1 MHLIPS
7 IVKNVAKKKVSR
19 RRIDSKSEAQ
29 QNDNTFTPISTPIA
43 KHRLRRP
50 TDTKTRAR
58 TKARPVTRRS
68 TRAKRTTGTYRA
80 LKFS

>member
-29 QNDNTFTPISTPIA
+29 QNNHAFTPVV
-43 KHRLRRP
+43 KRRLRRP
-50 TDTKTRAR
+50 TDKTRAR